1 MITQS
6 IVLGAG
12 QKVMFYEL
20 GNFVRVLAA
29 TAVLTVRTYKNGAIL
44 TEAAGVSAGY
54 AEMYEENYNAIEFYS
69 ATAQTI
75 QIASRLGSQVY
86 YDQAP
91 TGAVSITSPASA
103 TGANAVATVTTASAQ
118 LVAVNA
124 ARKYLLIQNKDP
136 SGIIYINFGAV
147 ATVANGLK
155 IPAGASYELNG
166 NMLTAVINAIGDIAS
181 NANIVVITG

>member
-29 TAVLTVRTYKNGAIL
+29 TAVLTVRTFKYGAIL

-54 AEMYEENYNAIEFYS
+54 AEMFEENYTAIEFYS

-75 QIASRLGSQVY
+75 QFASRLGSQVY

-91 TGAVSITSPASA
+91 TGNVSLINPVLGV
-103 TGANAVATVTTASAQ
+103 GANTNVTVTTASS
-118 LVAVNA
+118 LILA
-124 ARKYLLIQNKDP
+124 ASATRKYLLIQNKDA
-136 SGIIYINFGAV
+136 SGNIYINFGAA
-147 ATVANGLK
+147 ATVVNGLQ
-155 IPAGASYELNG
+155 IGPLGSYELAN
-166 NMLTAVINAIGDIAS
+166 NMLTAAINAIGDIAS
-181 NANIVVITG
+181 NANIVIVSA